1 MISDFIYLGVLISA
15 LVVVIAAAISDWR
28 KYKIPNYFSILLIL
42 LYPVVV
48 LTSPIPIDW
57 LYSIGVTVIVFAIG
71 FTLFA
76 AGLFGGGDV
85 KIITALALWSGPP
98 LLLTFLIGTVLA
110 GGLLV
115 IVVIA
120 KFAVHYASETGG
132 LFNGARKAVRSKTPV
147 PYGVAIAVG
156 SLPVFYTYIKNSSF
170 LG

>member
-15 LVVVIAAAISDWR
+15 LVVVIAAAVSDWQ
-28 KYKIPNYFSILLIL
+28 KYKIPNYFSILLIS
-42 LYPVVV
+42 LYPIVV
-48 LTSPIPIDW
+48 LTSPTEINW
-57 LYSIGVTVIVFAIG
+57 LFSIVMTAIVFAVG
-71 FTLFA
+71 FALFA

-85 KIITALALWSGPP
+85 KIITALALWSGPS

-120 KFAVHYASETGG
+120 KFAFHYASETGG
-132 LFNGARKAVRSKTPV
+132 LISGARKAVRSKTPV

-156 SLPVFYTYIKNSSF
+156 SLPVFYFYIKNSSF
-170 LG
+170 VG